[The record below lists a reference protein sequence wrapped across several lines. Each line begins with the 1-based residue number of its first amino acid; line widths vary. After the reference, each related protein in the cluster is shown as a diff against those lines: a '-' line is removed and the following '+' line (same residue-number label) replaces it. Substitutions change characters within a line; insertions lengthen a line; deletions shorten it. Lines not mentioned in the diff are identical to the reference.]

1 MGSVV
6 TFDVCLK
13 TQRMKSSTP
22 AGDDIRV
29 NSCPAV
35 CSERSADRTKERH
48 LVVGSFEVLQKPGA
62 TCVQTTKEASE
73 CRQIRGSN
81 FHRDSLA
88 VRDPR
93 A

>member
-62 TCVQTTKEASE
+62 TCVQHRLQRRLLNASKSEAATS
-73 CRQIRGSN
+73 IVTPW
-81 FHRDSLA
+81 L
-88 VRDPR
+88 
-93 A
+93 